1 MLFLFHVDL
10 IPSELDEW
18 MKKQRIMYKK
28 DRGNNRRR
36 AKHDLLKG
44 IDFQFDSRNVLWMVQ
59 YVKAK
64 KIMNDNAA
72 KIRRVFAKSL
82 CQKSLLEVFAK
93 SCKIRLILEKVNHV
107 RGQNVV
113 RVGNFEYCCK
123 MRRFKDR

>member
-28 DRGNNRRR
+28 DRGNKRRR
-36 AKHDLLKG
+36 AKYDLLKG
-44 IDFQFDSRNVLWMVQ
+44 IGFQFDSRNMLWMVQ

-72 KIRRVFAKSL
+72 KIRRVFARSL
-82 CQKSLLEVFAK
+82 C
-93 SCKIRLILEKVNHV
+93 
-107 RGQNVV
+107 
-113 RVGNFEYCCK
+113 
-123 MRRFKDR
+123 